1 MDTPK
6 KNQKKYNYTQKMK
19 NILFVLLFALQFTF
33 AQNETKK
40 DTTKIENLNEVLV
53 TANRGNAQRSEIP
66 LAISKLSTQVINETK
81 ATSMDQLMNK
91 IPGVLMVNLGNEQ
104 HAMSIRQPM
113 SYNNYF
119 LYLEDGIP
127 IHPLGVF
134 NHNEVLEIN
143 QFNLQNI
150 EVIKGPASSL
160 YGPEAIGGT
169 VNYISLKPTTDPE
182 FKIGVQTNNYGYR
195 NFQAFGSATVGKFG
209 FTLSG
214 VSSDQKNSWL
224 KFSDYSKN
232 NINSQLTYQISKNTL
247 LTSNTFL
254 GKYYSDQTGS
264 VNEQDFYNRDYK
276 SFTDFSYRKSYALR
290 TRLTLDQDWN
300 KNSHTF
306 LTIYHRDNEIGQN
319 PAYAIY
325 PNATNPNLGY
335 GQINSINFKSYG
347 AIAQHTQRFRFLNT
361 KFIGGGSY
369 DFSPND
375 YYAYQIDL
383 KANLNPSGT
392 VNYYQI
398 LQERPDI
405 QLSNYNAKI
414 YNEAA
419 YAQMSIEPIKGI
431 IVTGGVRYDNIK
443 INYDNNVDKTSGSKS
458 YDKTTFKFGINYN
471 LNKNSGFYYNYAQG
485 FAPPGVTSIF
495 KLKPLTGGTTGNPAE
510 FNYDLVPA
518 QFKNYELGGWF
529 SILKNKLYVDYA
541 FYYLDGRNELLNLK
555 QPFGSGYQNY
565 QASAGH
571 TRHKGIEFG
580 VNYKPSQ
587 EWAIRV
593 SGTTAQH
600 TNLEFVISTNPA
612 DLIKDYNGLE
622 MISAPKW
629 IGNSEVTYYP
639 KWAPKLRAG
648 IEWQMVSSWYQND
661 INTIK
666 YDGYNVFN
674 ARIGYEYKGIE
685 LSING
690 LNIADKLYAYNVTR
704 GNQPNSVAGFTAAAP
719 RIIMFGLHYNFKLK
733 K

>member
-1 MDTPK
+1 M
-6 KNQKKYNYTQKMK
+6 
-19 NILFVLLFALQFTF
+19 
-33 AQNETKK
+33 
-40 DTTKIENLNEVLV
+40 
-53 TANRGNAQRSEIP
+53 
-66 LAISKLSTQVINETK
+66 
-81 ATSMDQLMNK
+81 
-91 IPGVLMVNLGNEQ
+91 
-104 HAMSIRQPM
+104 
-113 SYNNYF
+113 
-119 LYLEDGIP
+119 
-127 IHPLGVF
+127 
-134 NHNEVLEIN
+134 
-143 QFNLQNI
+143 
-150 EVIKGPASSL
+150 
-160 YGPEAIGGT
+160 
-169 VNYISLKPTTDPE
+169 
-182 FKIGVQTNNYGYR
+182 
-195 NFQAFGSATVGKFG
+195 
-209 FTLSG
+209 
-214 VSSDQKNSWL
+214 
-224 KFSDYSKN
+224 
-232 NINSQLTYQISKNTL
+232 
-247 LTSNTFL
+247 

-431 IVTGGVRYDNIK
+431 IVTGGIRYDNIK

-471 LNKNSGFYYNYAQG
+471 LNKNIGFYYNYAQG

-495 KLKPLTGGTTGNPAE
+495 KLKPLTGVTTGNPAE
-510 FNYDLVPA
+510 FNYDLEPA